1 MLKSISPSAYV
12 EIASSFNLNP
22 FGVQL
27 FMAALTHPPP
37 TSSGRAGKS
46 LFTVRSWFDFC
57 WCWSPVDVDAAGL
70 WLFN

>member
-46 LFTVRSWFDFC
+46 LFTVRS
-57 WCWSPVDVDAAGL
+57 
-70 WLFN
+70 